1 MADLRWGIVAFCFLT
16 LRLLAFAEPNETGTK
31 FSTTQSNFFSDSTKP
46 NCQVL
51 ENSLNSRFDACRFDF
66 SFPYFAKMSDSE
78 CALLFTQTKQKSD
91 FIQSDLGKMSVACC
105 KETEDK
111 FKEYYDLPNA
121 AKRWQ
126 LDPQSFAPLEGQF
139 LNNVFNERQTVTQEA
154 RERRHQDAFS
164 QNYSPISKCN
174 FPNTPENLEN
184 FELCKSVNSFT
195 SDFQFL
201 NQHGTAGNSLS
212 CAMMKAPGEPSYAD
226 RWKRIT
232 SDPLTQINVAMTL
245 DPKVRK
251 YEQAAFK
258 LAGNHAAKR
267 PNCARGVDM
276 ILCYPDEIN
285 QSVIGKKRHHSSG
298 VSLSMM
304 VRHMDSA
311 RPGAGELRANCDDP
325 DILDKYVWGDAK
337 TLADVLE
344 RKKGYFDLLKCKN
357 LNVNAKN
364 APSGSI
370 LYFAPS
376 KTHCPKAHIEI
387 KARAPDNEGRYMCH
401 GENVVTEESA
411 DRTCY
416 ISDFGKTSPRDD
428 YDGPGCHE
436 RKLSKVLIKVN
447 DEKVMNE
454 ISRLC
459 NSGSR

>member
-1 MADLRWGIVAFCFLT
+1 MCW
-16 LRLLAFAEPNETGTK
+16 
-31 FSTTQSNFFSDSTKP
+31 
-46 NCQVL
+46 
-51 ENSLNSRFDACRFDF
+51 ACRG
-66 SFPYFAKMSDSE
+66 SFPN
-78 CALLFTQTKQKSD
+78 
-91 FIQSDLGKMSVACC
+91 I
-105 KETEDK
+105 
-111 FKEYYDLPNA
+111 NA

-126 LDPQSFAPLEGQF
+126 TDPQTFAPLESQF
-139 LNNVFNERQTVTQEA
+139 LNNVFNEHQDVSQEA
-154 RERRHQDAFS
+154 RDRRHQDALA

-184 FELCKSVNSFT
+184 FELCKSVNSFA

-201 NQHGTAGNSLS
+201 NQHGTEGNSLS
-212 CAMMKAPGEPSYAD
+212 CAMMTAPGEPPFAE

-232 SDPLTQINVAMTL
+232 KDPLTQINVAMTL
-245 DPKVRK
+245 DPKVKK

-258 LAGNHAAKR
+258 LAGSHAARR

-285 QSVIGKKRHHSSG
+285 QSFTGKKPRHPSG

-311 RPGAGELRANCDDP
+311 RPGAGEMRANCDDP

-364 APSGSI
+364 APAGSI

-387 KARAPDNEGRYMCH
+387 KAHAPDNEGRYMCH
-401 GENVVTEESA
+401 GENVVTDESA

-416 ISDFGKTSPRDD
+416 ISDFGKTTPRDD

-459 NSGSR
+459 NFGSR